1 LLRPRPPAAGYGL
14 VVKEPQIKAWVIRL
28 PSEFVVYKGAKTQ
41 CSFQTVVMATTAQM
55 AWETAFSSDV
65 WEQLPW
71 DIDKVQVFP
80 KIPVTADGH
89 HSPR

>member
-1 LLRPRPPAAGYGL
+1 
-14 VVKEPQIKAWVIRL
+14 
-28 PSEFVVYKGAKTQ
+28 
-41 CSFQTVVMATTAQM
+41 VMATTAQM

-71 DIDKVQVFP
+71 DIDRVQVFP
-80 KIPVTADGH
+80 KTPVTADGH